1 MRLKR
6 RTKLF
11 YRFFRAKALKNVFLF
26 NTLMGVLCFV
36 IFLFAIKSTFNLRT
50 EYSLKQFYPTN
61 HPLLVQEEHLR
72 QLFQADKNLS
82 IFLVLKTKNGSSWL
96 DNHNYA
102 LLKTIQLN
110 FQKNSDLKSVVS
122 LASVQGAS
130 TSQDEIS
137 VGYLFDG
144 LSFEKRK
151 TLAVTH
157 PFVKPHLLVQDE
169 SATLL
174 ILNLHEANSLQIY
187 DYSQKLK
194 TYFDKN
200 FPLITVD
207 YGGLPAVQADLSVL
221 LKKEMRRSIVIGLI
235 IFILGLLLVYKR
247 PTSIVPVLITLV
259 FVNVVVLGLLAAF
272 GVPINVLLSTLPIL
286 ITLDVISLVIHIQAH
301 FQNEKKVF
309 KTFKALFWENL
320 LAATTTGMGFL
331 ILKTSP
337 SALIQSYG
345 LIVAV
350 SSVAVWVL
358 VHLITIP
365 LLGFFPNVEFREW
378 IHRPAYWA
386 LWSIRNRKSVLSFS
400 ALIFVFGFYSLTKIN
415 WNSKI
420 LDDLPEHQNTRET
433 TEFIDKNFGGTLE
446 ANFVITTKGGWQ
458 KTQALSKL
466 DSAIGKIKGFSSV
479 GSVVSVNDF
488 YKSLSSSSVQ
498 RLPASNAELAEK
510 NFMFSM
516 SAANPIEKF
525 VSEDTKNLLLQ
536 IRFKDKPSNVIQ
548 GTKYSILNT
557 IKKEFPDSKI
567 SFFGF
572 GTQYHAINQE
582 ISKNLVFSFW
592 HALVAIGLVLAIVFR
607 SIRWAA
613 LACLPNLI
621 PPLVLLIWLNVN
633 QVALKPSVAII
644 FSIAIG
650 LAFTNTV
657 YIVGRLLKLQR
668 ANNYK
673 NYFPLKKALIEE
685 SNPCLLATTLVILGF
700 SVFLFSYFGMNR
712 VFGQYMI
719 LSVVAAMFGDLIF
732 LPSFLQQFKRYFT
745 VFAFV
750 AISYNFNSKV
760 YAATNEAET
769 ILKKAQS
776 LLVSKDDSAQVSMKI
791 IEANGSKKERQISIK
806 RKYSDKKN
814 QVLVKIQKP
823 SDQKGAGL
831 LSVIEN
837 GSEQQWLYLP
847 ASKQVRR
854 FVSKNKQEGVMGS
867 ELSPQDLDL
876 NTAKSAQVTFLKNA
890 KVGAVDVSMIEVKS
904 NANQTQYAKA
914 VIWIDQ
920 KISLPLRIEYFNVK
934 NQVVKRIDFQN
945 YKSFN
950 GVFRAQTINIKNLEN
965 KRGTLLALSNIKV
978 NSGLSDDDFTQ
989 RALSKD

>member
-1 MRLKR
+1 MK
-6 RTKLF
+6 
-11 YRFFRAKALKNVFLF
+11 
-26 NTLMGVLCFV
+26 
-36 IFLFAIKSTFNLRT
+36 T

-61 HPLLVQEEHLR
+61 HPLLVQEDHLR
-72 QLFQADKNLS
+72 NLFQAEKNLS
-82 IFLVLKTKNGSSWL
+82 VLLVLKTKNGSSWL

-122 LASVQGAS
+122 LASIQGAS
-130 TSQDEIS
+130 TSSEEIS

-144 LSFEKRK
+144 LSLDERK
-151 TLAVTH
+151 KLAATH
-157 PFVKPHLLVQDE
+157 PFVKPHLLVNDE

-174 ILNLHEANSLQIY
+174 VLNLKEANSLEIY
-187 DYSQKLK
+187 DYAQSLK
-194 TYFDKN
+194 TYFSKN
-200 FPLITVD
+200 FPTITVD

-221 LKKEMRRSIVIGLI
+221 LKKEMLRSVVIGFF
-235 IFILGLLLVYKR
+235 IFLAGLLLIYKK
-247 PTSIVPVLITLV
+247 PIAVIPVVITLI
-259 FVNVVVLGLLAAF
+259 FVNVVVLGLLSAF

-286 ITLDVISLVIHIQAH
+286 ITLDVISLVIHTQSH
-301 FQNEKKVF
+301 FQKSGNVF
-309 KTFKALFWENL
+309 KTYKALFWENL
-320 LAATTTGMGFL
+320 LAAATTGMGFL

-337 SALIQSYG
+337 SALIQNYG

-358 VHLITIP
+358 VHLVTIP
-365 LLGFFPNVEFREW
+365 ILGFFPNVEFRDW

-386 LWSIRNRKSVLSFS
+386 LWSLRNRKLVLTTS
-400 ALIFVFGFYSLTKIN
+400 AFIFVFGFYSLTKIN
-415 WNSKI
+415 WNAKI

-433 TEFIDKNFGGTLE
+433 TEYIDKNFGGTLE

-458 KTQALSKL
+458 KTDALRKL
-466 DSAIGKIKGFSSV
+466 DNVISKIKVLPSV

-488 YKSLSSSSVQ
+488 YKSLSGSSKQ
-498 RLPASNAELAEK
+498 RLPASNSELAEK
-510 NFMFSM
+510 NFMFSL
-516 SAANPIEKF
+516 SASNPIDKF
-525 VSEDTKNLLLQ
+525 VSEDTKNLLVQ
-536 IRFKDKPSNVIQ
+536 VRFKDKASNVIQ
-548 GTKYSILNT
+548 GTKASVLNV
-557 IKKEFPDSKI
+557 IKKEFPNSKI

-582 ISKNLVFSFW
+582 ISKDLVFSFW
-592 HALVAIGLVLAIVFR
+592 HALVAIGLLLAVVFK
-607 SIRWAA
+607 SWRWA
-613 LACLPNLI
+613 LMACLPNLI

-633 QVALKPSVAII
+633 QISLKPSVAII

-657 YIVGRLLKLQR
+657 YIVGRILKLQR
-668 ANNYK
+668 AHKYK

-745 VFAFV
+745 IL
-750 AISYNFNSKV
+750 AIVGLSFHVSKS
-760 YAATNEAET
+760 YAATNDAEVL
-769 ILKKAQS
+769 LKKAQS
-776 LLVSKDDSAQVSMKI
+776 LLVSKDDSAQISMQI
-791 IEANGSKKERQISIK
+791 IEANGSKKERQITIK
-806 RKYSDKKN
+806 RKYSNKKN

-831 LSVIEN
+831 LSVIED

-847 ASKQVRR
+847 SSKQVRR
-854 FVSKNKQEGVMGS
+854 FVSKNKQEGVLGS

-876 NTAKSAQVTFLKNA
+876 NTAKAAQVTFLRNT
-890 KVGAVDVSMIEVKS
+890 KVGNVDVTMIEIKS
-904 NANQTQYAKA
+904 NSNETQYLKA
-914 VIWIDQ
+914 VVWI
-920 KISLPLRIEYFNVK
+920 
-934 NQVVKRIDFQN
+934 
-945 YKSFN
+945 
-950 GVFRAQTINIKNLEN
+950 
-965 KRGTLLALSNIKV
+965 
-978 NSGLSDDDFTQ
+978 
-989 RALSKD
+989 